1 MQNIAVRLAALTLLL
16 QPMAAM
22 AQNGAVAGPPDN
34 RRAQQ
39 VIDSTRR
46 PTAVDANG
54 CVRNPRNRD
63 EIVVC
68 GPGDEGQEHRL
79 PLRDQLDS
87 ARSTDDGLPRA
98 PDVSGLPKCPVCIGM
113 GWAPEPVIPYT
124 ADQLPFVDPEVLE
137 KERQAEARARAQQG
151 QVTPP

>member
-1 MQNIAVRLAALTLLL
+1 MQNIAAILAALTLL
-16 QPMAAM
+16 PWPVAAW
-22 AQNGAVAGPPDN
+22 AQSPAAGPPDD

-39 VIDSTRR
+39 VIDAARR

-98 PDVSGLPKCPVCIGM
+98 PDVSGLPPCPVCFGM

-124 ADQLPFVDPEVLE
+124 ADQIPFVDPEILE
-137 KERQAEARARAQQG
+137 KERAAEARARAAQG
-151 QVTPP
+151 QATPP